1 MYNTALGEDYK
12 LEDELAQAI
21 QLVYDARNNGYKVG
35 ERVCGY
41 ARQMN
46 LFPFDN
52 GETVADYTN
61 ATIMMLADALN
72 DGRSTWLK
80 TVLQTYNK
88 RAKDASIGQMDLFTG
103 EVETKDEIIKKI
115 FKELY
120 NGQQTTNNG
129 KENGRNKGKEQNAI
143 APSGNTGSEEDEH
156 EQFALTRRDEAVSL
170 VNKMEDDAEIAPEIE
185 LTISNWD
192 TLFGEEG
199 IVKTPL
205 GEVKMGENQFA
216 KLMRQGRESKLG
228 MIKPTLENPDV
239 IIEASSEAKEGS
251 ITERA
256 SSYIFVKAFRKSDG
270 SRYYYFTSVTVSK
283 EGKEVVVSSQEK
295 SRNRLLRLL
304 TDEEIIWRTPK
315 DATTSSAERQGLEY
329 VQPLDA
335 ETATKGSG
343 LTPQRISSAD
353 KVTESSE
360 EWQEQEEKFSPTPSG
375 NTGGEEGTYTLSSK
389 TSENGESFYQ
399 NNDGNIDLADIP
411 DEVFDKI
418 GKPKAPF
425 RPTPSML
432 KHVFDRHGKEMGLH
446 HADDAIDFVLDV
458 MDNFDHVRQGDKGA
472 IIFSIENGRSR
483 TGRRAVT
490 ILLDSQRGEY
500 YGIKT
505 SGYERIEGL
514 HKRPLLWEKGA
525 KKLLLQVLLLQMLP
539 PMKPNKATSLLAAH
553 QTMAMILW
561 AKLRKALKSCK
572 ERRRISH
579 LLLWKMGR
587 TMWTMLLA

>member
-1 MYNTALGEDYK
+1 MDTAD
-12 LEDELAQAI
+12 
-21 QLVYDARNNGYKVG
+21 
-35 ERVCGY
+35 
-41 ARQMN
+41 
-46 LFPFDN
+46 
-52 GETVADYTN
+52 T
-61 ATIMMLADALN
+61 
-72 DGRSTWLK
+72 S
-80 TVLQTYNK
+80 
-88 RAKDASIGQMDLFTG
+88 
-103 EVETKDEIIKKI
+103 
-115 FKELY
+115 
-120 NGQQTTNNG
+120 
-129 KENGRNKGKEQNAI
+129 KGKRNDTATPQDTASADKVTESSEEWQEQEEKFSPT
-143 APSGNTGSEEDEH
+143 PSGNTGSEEDEH

-353 KVTESSE
+353 KVTDSSE